1 MVSQKLIS
9 LRLFKTIIASLSF
22 FSLFFLSDP
31 CLLYGS
37 SPYSHSRDQ
46 LSYGLKDC
54 HVRLLG
60 DRDYFPALIHMIGNA
75 KREIVMSFFLFKTNG
90 YRRSYSDKILNHLIQ
105 ASKRGVS
112 IKVLLE
118 TGKDPGSNVN
128 KNNRNTAKRLKK
140 GGIHVYFDSPR
151 ITTHTKV
158 MVIDRRYIIMG
169 SHNLTNSALKYN
181 HEISIFVD
189 SPAVAEET
197 LRYINSLYK

>member
-1 MVSQKLIS
+1 MVSQKFIS
-9 LRLFKTIIASLSF
+9 LRLLKTIIVSLF
-22 FSLFFLSDP
+22 FSSLFFLSDP

-37 SPYSHSRDQ
+37 SSYSHSKDK
-46 LSYGLKDC
+46 LPYGLRDC
-54 HVRLLG
+54 RVRLLE
-60 DRDYFPALIHMIGNA
+60 DRSYFPALINMIDNA

-90 YRRSYSDKILNHLIQ
+90 YRSSYSDKILNHLIQ
-105 ASKRGVS
+105 AAKRGVS

-118 TGKDPGSNVN
+118 TGKDPESNVN
-128 KNNRNTAKRLKK
+128 KNNRDTAKRLRKE
-140 GGIHVYFDSPR
+140 GVRVYFDSPH

-158 MVIDRRYIIMG
+158 MVIDRRYTIMG